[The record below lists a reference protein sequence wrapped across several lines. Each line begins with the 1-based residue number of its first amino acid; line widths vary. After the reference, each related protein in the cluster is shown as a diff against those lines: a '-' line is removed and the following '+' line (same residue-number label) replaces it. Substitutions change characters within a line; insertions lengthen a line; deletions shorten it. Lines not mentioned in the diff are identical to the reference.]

1 MINIQCELAPK
12 IDRPP
17 KRVVQ
22 QRPVHLGFFS
32 FFFEKRTK
40 MPGIRNLNSKWWA
53 ARGGLVIGDETW
65 HYYLFFFSN
74 RPHLSTWSMNDKS
87 FAKKP
92 LTATPLVHCVAIP
105 GMEEGGFDRSS
116 WERKRVALLSLLPL
130 LITIFSSMFVLTLLF
145 SFLFPCMWLSR
156 RKIHL
161 VATPLA
167 FHTARGWLGI
177 TAGI

>member
-116 WERKRVALLSLLPL
+116 WERKKEWPFFLYCLCLLQYL
-130 LITIFSSMFVLTLLF
+130 VVCLF
-145 SFLFPCMWLSR
+145 WLFFFLFFFPVC
-156 RKIHL
+156 
-161 VATPLA
+161 
-167 FHTARGWLGI
+167 GYLGGRFI
-177 TAGI
+177 